1 MVAFFIVL
9 GVCLFLLLA
18 WIFFL
23 ACRSTKR
30 KDKCKC
36 ECQQSDVLKQNIDDL
51 LRLSEQL
58 KIIEQLQHEKVC
70 KDKLMEEIHS
80 MFFFK
85 EFKNPDAILQDFIQ
99 KAKGFGGNAD
109 KEDEKIAEMYKA
121 IVEREK

>member
-1 MVAFFIVL
+1 MAAVGGFIL
-9 GVCLFLLLA
+9 GFYLD
-18 WIFFL
+18 
-23 ACRSTKR
+23 KR
-30 KDKCKC
+30 TSKVQCK
-36 ECQQSDVLKQNIDDL
+36 CQQSDVLKQNVDDL

-99 KAKGFGGNAD
+99 KAKAFSGNAD
-109 KEDEKIAEMYKA
+109 KEEEKIAEMYKA